1 MELNTDEEFE
11 LNLDDLGNVAGGNY
25 EGPIPYSDID
35 EKAKLLDWIRDTYG
49 LENACCAAGGFYWDD
64 AATEIFRTQGG
75 FMWGQYIKSHY
86 NPRQGLDG

>member
-1 MELNTDEEFE
+1 MEKEFE

-49 LENACCAAGGFYWDD
+49 LENACYAA
-64 AATEIFRTQGG
+64 GG

>member
-1 MELNTDEEFE
+1 MEKEFE

-35 EKAKLLDWIRDTYG
+35 EKAKLLDWIRDTDG